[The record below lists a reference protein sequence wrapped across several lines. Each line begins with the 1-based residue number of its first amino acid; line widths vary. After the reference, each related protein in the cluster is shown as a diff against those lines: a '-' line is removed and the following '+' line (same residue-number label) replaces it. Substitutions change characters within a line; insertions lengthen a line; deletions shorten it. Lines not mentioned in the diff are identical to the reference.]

1 MAEVGK
7 LLLGDRTG
15 GCFQTFAINL
25 AVNCHLAVNNPR
37 ADVLQQV
44 WDFRKRPLLA
54 VLRQV
59 GSRMSFE
66 DSASAF
72 VSAVRVF
79 IITHLQSTKS
89 IYNAKMRL
97 LQSISVEDVA
107 SVAQLVEQ
115 LTLNRKT
122 HFLLLF
128 AASCIR

>member
-1 MAEVGK
+1 
-7 LLLGDRTG
+7 
-15 GCFQTFAINL
+15 
-25 AVNCHLAVNNPR
+25 
-37 ADVLQQV
+37 
-44 WDFRKRPLLA
+44 
-54 VLRQV
+54 
-59 GSRMSFE
+59 MSFE

-115 LTLNRKT
+115 LTLNQLVWGSSPHRGTISSGLPTRTGGCEIKS
-122 HFLLLF
+122 FCFCASDKAWWGEFPF
-128 AASCIR
+128 APPPTSDHCRWLPKAVLPHRVSVFG